1 MSDSKLA
8 NPGAVGLGGFGLT
21 TLMLQFHNLG
31 WCSLGPVMASA
42 LIFGGLAQFIAGF
55 QEMRTGNT
63 FGYAAFTGY
72 GSFWISLALIL
83 LANHFNVYKS
93 SGTDIGWFLVAW
105 TIFTAI
111 LWVGSMRVNNALA
124 LTFTALLV
132 GFILLDL
139 AHFGY
144 PFLMKVAGVELI
156 ITAFLAWYV
165 MGHVIFLEVFGRD
178 VFPVGKSWL

>member
-1 MSDSKLA
+1 
-8 NPGAVGLGGFGLT
+8 
-21 TLMLQFHNLG
+21 
-31 WCSLGPVMASA
+31 
-42 LIFGGLAQFIAGF
+42 
-55 QEMRTGNT
+55 
-63 FGYAAFTGY
+63 
-72 GSFWISLALIL
+72 

-111 LWVGSMRVNNALA
+111 LWVGSMRTNNALA

-139 AHFGY
+139 VHFGY